1 LYKHYDKTEKTKKI
15 CNFLNL
21 SFTIS
26 TYYEIIEKDVQISDE
41 EVVNSAVNAL
51 KGKLYAM
58 LKSKN
63 GLNVD
68 NITYDYFKN
77 QSGNVEVTVY
87 FECTEDIAKYQQ
99 INKPDRYTEDIDGK
113 NSDV

>member
-1 LYKHYDKTEKTKKI
+1 MFI
-15 CNFLNL
+15 N
-21 SFTIS
+21 
-26 TYYEIIEKDVQISDE
+26 
-41 EVVNSAVNAL
+41 
-51 KGKLYAM
+51 
-58 LKSKN
+58 KSKN